1 MKFCKYS
8 SSPAGF
14 RDKKRRD
21 HGGGGS
27 IGSFNLGGE
36 KKKVLIDDNS
46 PVVQEF
52 RKYAAVMNAKQDK
65 FERLVKVSRDI
76 TIESKRVIFL
86 LHTLLR
92 YVLIQCLVLSFF
104 FFCKKT
110 TVCYS
115 MH

>member
-46 PVVQEF
+46 PVIQEF

-92 YVLIQCLVLSFF
+92 YLCFEFLI
-104 FFCKKT
+104 
-110 TVCYS
+110 
-115 MH
+115 